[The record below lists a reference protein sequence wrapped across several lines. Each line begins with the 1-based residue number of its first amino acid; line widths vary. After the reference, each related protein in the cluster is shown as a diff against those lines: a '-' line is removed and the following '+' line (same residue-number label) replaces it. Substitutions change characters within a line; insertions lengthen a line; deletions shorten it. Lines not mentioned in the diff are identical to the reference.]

1 MFGGIPK
8 SEIDELCEY
17 WKAFP
22 NLKQTLF
29 NDNGTPYVTL
39 AANDIKSQI
48 KNHADVIEFEKAFGD
63 TFANFSDFLK
73 DELLSK
79 MTTLAI
85 TKTEDDLSENIF
97 DRLRNIPLIDR
108 YEAYQI
114 LDDNW
119 SGISVDL
126 EIIETEGFEAAKK
139 G

>member
-8 SEIDELCEY
+8 SEIDELYEY

-29 NDNGTPYVTL
+29 NDNGTPYLTL

-79 MTTLAI
+79 
-85 TKTEDDLSENIF
+85 N
-97 DRLRNIPLIDR
+97 
-108 YEAYQI
+108 
-114 LDDNW
+114 DNTCNNK
-119 SGISVDL
+119 D
-126 EIIETEGFEAAKK
+126 
-139 G
+139 